1 MEAGQGPLRGLG
13 SGSWQKTHGPFPLGS
28 GGEFV
33 KLLFTKL
40 EEWYGEDNGIIP
52 LLPGKSHGRRS
63 LVGCGPWGR

>member
-13 SGSWQKTHGPFPLGS
+13 SGSWQKTHGPFLLGS

-40 EEWYGEDNGIIP
+40 EEWYGEDSAIRLQNSCLENPMEG
-52 LLPGKSHGRRS
+52 GA
-63 LVGCGPWGR
+63 